1 MGKEMNISI
10 ASASVMPV
18 LNTSAMAS
26 RRADRNEQL
35 VDKHYDKIDE
45 HYEVKRSDWTK
56 NRASFQDHEEAKYIA
71 EINQYLS
78 LKRRVEYG
86 LYQYGKFLGYNLD
99 VSV

>member
-1 MGKEMNISI
+1 MNISI

-26 RRADRNEQL
+26 RRVDRNKQL
-35 VDKHYDKIDE
+35 ADQHYDKLDE
-45 HYEVKRSDWTK
+45 HYDVKRSDWQK
-56 NRASFQDHEEAKYIA
+56 NRASFEEHEEAKYIA

-86 LYQYGKFLGYNLD
+86 IYQYGKFLGQTLD
-99 VSV
+99 VFV

>member
-1 MGKEMNISI
+1 MNISI
-10 ASASVMPV
+10 ASVSVMPV

-26 RRADRNEQL
+26 RRADRNEELADQ
-35 VDKHYDKIDE
+35 HYDKIDE
-45 HYEVKRSDWTK
+45 YYDVKRSDWQL

>member
-1 MGKEMNISI
+1 VNISI
-10 ASASVMPV
+10 ASVSVMPV

-26 RRADRNEQL
+26 RRADRNEELADQ
-35 VDKHYDKIDE
+35 HYDKIDE
-45 HYEVKRSDWTK
+45 YYDVKRSDWQR

>member
-1 MGKEMNISI
+1 MNVSI

-18 LNTSAMAS
+18 LNTSTMAS

-35 VDKHYDKIDE
+35 ADKHYDKIDE

-56 NRASFQDHEEAKYIA
+56 NRASFQDQEETKYIA
-71 EINQYLS
+71 EINAYLS

>member
-1 MGKEMNISI
+1 MNISI

-26 RRADRNEQL
+26 RKVDRNEQL
-35 VDKHYDKIDE
+35 ANKHYDKINE
-45 HYEVKRSDWTK
+45 HYDIKHSDWQK
-56 NRASFQDHEEAKYIA
+56 NRASFQDYEESKYIA
-71 EINQYLS
+71 EINAYLS

-86 LYQYGKFLGYNLD
+86 LYQYGKFLGQTLD

>member
-1 MGKEMNISI
+1 MNISI

-26 RRADRNEQL
+26 RKADRNEQL
-35 VDKHYDKIDE
+35 VNKHYDKINE
-45 HYEVKRSDWTK
+45 HYDIKHSDWQK

-71 EINQYLS
+71 EINAYLS

-86 LYQYGKFLGYNLD
+86 LYQYGKFLGQTLD
-99 VSV
+99 VFV

>member
-1 MGKEMNISI
+1 MNISI

-26 RRADRNEQL
+26 RKADRNEEL
-35 VDKHYDKIDE
+35 ANKHYDKINE
-45 HYEVKRSDWTK
+45 HYDIKHSDWQK
-56 NRASFQDHEEAKYIA
+56 NRASFQDFEEAKYIA
-71 EINQYLS
+71 EINAYLS

-86 LYQYGKFLGYNLD
+86 LYQYGKFLGQTLD

>member
-1 MGKEMNISI
+1 MNISI

-26 RRADRNEQL
+26 RRADRNDQL
-35 VDKHYDKIDE
+35 ADQHYDKIEE
-45 HYEVKRSDWTK
+45 HHDVKHSDWQK
-56 NRASFQDHEEAKYIA
+56 NRASLQDHEEAKYIA
-71 EINQYLS
+71 EINAYLS

-86 LYQYGKFLGYNLD
+86 LYQYGKFLGQTLD